1 MLSVMDENDHYKTA
15 VGIGAA
21 LPILIKAVLGLF
33 VVAAAIAMAMGKVS
47 VVIGGGG
54 LVAVIV
60 FALVSS
66 IVKNR
71 RLKRAMEES
80 DIP

>member
-1 MLSVMDENDHYKTA
+1 MGENDHYGTA

-21 LPILIKAVLGLF
+21 LPIIIKAVVGLF

-66 IVKNR
+66 IVKNH
-71 RLKRAMEES
+71 RLKKAMAES
-80 DIP
+80 DRP

>member
-1 MLSVMDENDHYKTA
+1 MGDNDHYGTA

-21 LPILIKAVLGLF
+21 LPIIIKAVIGLF

-60 FALVSS
+60 FAFVSS
-66 IVKNR
+66 IVKNH
-71 RLKRAMEES
+71 RLKKAMEES
-80 DIP
+80 DRT

>member
-1 MLSVMDENDHYKTA
+1 MGENDHYGTA

-21 LPILIKAVLGLF
+21 LPIIIKAVLAFL
-33 VVAAAIAMAMGKVS
+33 VLAAAIAMAMGKVS

-60 FALVSS
+60 VALVSS
-66 IVKNR
+66 IVKNH
-71 RLKRAMEES
+71 RLKKAMRES
-80 DIP
+80 DLP

>member
-1 MLSVMDENDHYKTA
+1 MGENDHYGTA

-21 LPILIKAVLGLF
+21 LPIIIKAVLGLL
-33 VVAAAIAMAMGKVS
+33 VLAAAIAMAMGKVS

-66 IVKNR
+66 IVKNH
-71 RLKRAMEES
+71 RLKKAMRES
-80 DIP
+80 DLP

>member
-1 MLSVMDENDHYKTA
+1 MSENDHYGAA

-21 LPILIKAVLGLF
+21 LPIIIKAVLGLF

-66 IVKNR
+66 IVKNH
-71 RLKRAMEES
+71 RLKKAMRES
-80 DIP
+80 DLP

>member
-1 MLSVMDENDHYKTA
+1 MGENDHYGAA

-21 LPILIKAVLGLF
+21 LPIIIKAVLGFL
-33 VVAAAIAMAMGKVS
+33 VLAAAIAMAMGKVS
-47 VVIGGGG
+47 VAIGGGG

-66 IVKNR
+66 IVKNH
-71 RLKRAMEES
+71 RLKKAMRES
-80 DIP
+80 DLP